1 MDVTEKNPK
10 DWTISDVKEIN
21 ERLINVGL
29 PELIID
35 EENGMVYKDDIHK
48 LLGIGL
54 KLKKEEKI

>member
-1 MDVTEKNPK
+1 MDVVEKDPR

-35 EENGMVYKDDIHK
+35 EEKGMVYKDNIHK

-54 KLKKEEKI
+54 KLNKKEE

>member
-1 MDVTEKNPK
+1 MDVTEKDPR

-35 EENGMVYKDDIHK
+35 EEKGMVYKDNIHK

-54 KLKKEEKI
+54 KLNKKEE